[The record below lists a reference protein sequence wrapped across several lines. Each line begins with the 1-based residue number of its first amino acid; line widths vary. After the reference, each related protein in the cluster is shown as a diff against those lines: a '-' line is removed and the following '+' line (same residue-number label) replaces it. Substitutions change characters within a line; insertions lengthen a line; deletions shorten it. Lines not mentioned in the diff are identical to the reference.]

1 MPAPERL
8 TTTISTKGQ
17 VILPKAIRDQ
27 RRWSAGTKLTVEDT
41 PEGVLLKAGPVF
53 PETSIDA
60 VAGSLKRPGRALT
73 LKEMDD
79 AIAREA
85 KRRARD

>member
-1 MPAPERL
+1 MAAKEHL
-8 TTTISTKGQ
+8 TTIVSTKGQ
-17 VILPKAIRDQ
+17 VILPKSVRDR
-27 RRWSAGTKLTVEDT
+27 RRWPAGTKLTVEET
-41 PEGVLLKAGPVF
+41 SEGVVLKQKPVF
-53 PETSIDA
+53 AQTTIDA
-60 VAGSLKRPGRALT
+60 VAGSLKRHGRALS

>member
-1 MPAPERL
+1 MAAKESL
-8 TTTISTKGQ
+8 TTVVSTKGQ
-17 VILPKAIRDQ
+17 VILPKSVRDR
-27 RRWSAGTKLTVEDT
+27 RRWPAGTRLTVEET
-41 PEGVLLKAGPVF
+41 PEGVILKQNRLF
-53 PETSIDA
+53 LETDIDA